1 MSEIGDLAD
10 VVFLIQKYFSVST
23 RFLRHNFLVIK
34 WFQTA
39 KIVSWFYFDFTFTV
53 LPCQK
58 HITERC
64 LDQYSSNCFVNT
76 ILKSCLKYLIKK
88 KYGIWFSWRIKKQSD
103 KTLLNS
109 WYLCCHFSELL
120 DQNLKINLL
129 LNTREANHVDIYM
142 KQQHHKCFHYTIKTD
157 TNICLSD
164 LWMCRRTAF
173 YVVLEQ

>member
-1 MSEIGDLAD
+1 MISDC
-10 VVFLIQKYFSVST
+10 KNS
-23 RFLRHNFLVIK
+23 FLVL
-34 WFQTA
+34 FR
-39 KIVSWFYFDFTFTV
+39 FYVYSAT
-53 LPCQK
+53 LLYQK

-88 KYGIWFSWRIKKQSD
+88 KYGIWFNWRIKKQSD

-164 LWMCRRTAF
+164 LWMCIRTAI